1 MKKLICK
8 IFMVFFAVY
17 TLVYTQETVLLHNF
31 QHSSDAVKAVID
43 TTVVASEHISP
54 ISDNQHHNKK
64 KCHHCF
70 AAQSIFYGIVSDN
83 HLYQKYSID
92 TQIFISDYI
101 YDTVKTFYTYYQSQA
116 PPEFLV

>member
-1 MKKLICK
+1 
-8 IFMVFFAVY
+8 MVFFAVY

-31 QHSSDAVKAVID
+31 QHSSDAVID
-43 TTVVASEHISP
+43 ATVVALEHISP

-83 HLYQKYSID
+83 HVYQECLID
-92 TQIFISDYI
+92 AKIFLSDYHDNI
-101 YDTVKTFYTYYQSQA
+101 IETFYTYYQSQA

>member
-1 MKKLICK
+1 
-8 IFMVFFAVY
+8 MVFFAVY

-31 QHSSDAVKAVID
+31 QHSSDAVID
-43 TTVVASEHISP
+43 ATVVASEHISP

-70 AAQSIFYGIVSDN
+70 SAQSIFYGIVSDN
-83 HLYQKYSID
+83 YLYQEYPIN
-92 TQIFISDYI
+92 TQIFIFDYVD
-101 YDTVKTFYTYYQSQA
+101 DTTDTFYTYYQSQA